1 VFHQGRIFAS
11 RYVRLLTR
19 DRTALAFSLLQ
30 GVAVALLIALVAPK
44 PLDWAVKGSGPTFV
58 LGCSAV
64 WFGMINAVRELVK
77 ERTIWRREELA
88 GANSSA
94 YLASKLTVLGSL
106 AAIQSLTTLLALGIT
121 VHLPPSS
128 PVGPPFFSM
137 VVTLWLANL
146 AGMAMGLV
154 VSAVATSSDRAMSI
168 VPYLLI
174 TQLVLCGVLFPLGA
188 VSPISW
194 LMPARWAVSA
204 LGGVAGLSAAVL
216 HQSSGLYP
224 QTAIGMI
231 GNWAMLVVLTVAG
244 IAATGRI
251 LDRQAASW
259 SVG

>member
-1 VFHQGRIFAS
+1 
-11 RYVRLLTR
+11 
-19 DRTALAFSLLQ
+19 
-30 GVAVALLIALVAPK
+30 
-44 PLDWAVKGSGPTFV
+44 
-58 LGCSAV
+58 
-64 WFGMINAVRELVK
+64 
-77 ERTIWRREELA
+77 
-88 GANSSA
+88 
-94 YLASKLTVLGSL
+94 
-106 AAIQSLTTLLALGIT
+106 
-121 VHLPPSS
+121 
-128 PVGPPFFSM
+128 M

-154 VSAVATSSDRAMSI
+154 VSAVAPSSDRAMSI

-204 LGGVAGLSAAVL
+204 LGGVAGLSAALL

-224 QTAIGMI
+224 HSAIGMI
-231 GNWAMLVVLTVAG
+231 GNWLVLVLLTVVG
-244 IAATGRI
+244 IGVTGRI